1 MNLNVLH
8 PAEQLTR
15 MIKRVYDQRLTTT
28 SGGNLSIKDENG
40 DMWITPASV
49 DKGTLTKEDMVCI
62 KSDGTITGRHRPS
75 SEYPFHQKIYEARK
89 DLKAVLHAHPP
100 ALVTMSA
107 TPAFLLSGRFRRQ
120 GYVRRFIGSVERLAW
135 QGMQ

>member
-62 KSDGTITGRHRPS
+62 KSD
-75 SEYPFHQKIYEARK
+75 
-89 DLKAVLHAHPP
+89 
-100 ALVTMSA
+100 VT
-107 TPAFLLSGRFRRQ
+107 
-120 GYVRRFIGSVERLAW
+120 V
-135 QGMQ
+135 

>member
-8 PAEQLTR
+8 PAEQLTQ

-40 DMWITPASV
+40 DMWITPASI

-62 KSDGTITGRHRPS
+62 KKDGTIVGRHRPS
-75 SEYPFHQKIYEARK
+75 SEYPFHQKIYETRK
-89 DLKAVLHAHPP
+89 
-100 ALVTMSA
+100 
-107 TPAFLLSGRFRRQ
+107 
-120 GYVRRFIGSVERLAW
+120 
-135 QGMQ
+135 